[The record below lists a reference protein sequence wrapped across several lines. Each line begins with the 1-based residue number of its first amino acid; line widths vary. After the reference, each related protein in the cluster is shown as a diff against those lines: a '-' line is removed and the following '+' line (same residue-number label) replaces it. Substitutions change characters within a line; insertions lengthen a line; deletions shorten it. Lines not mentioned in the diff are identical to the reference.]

1 MVLQW
6 HDRHEAVAA
15 DHGQPGQR
23 THRLIV
29 PGSIQDPKDQRPR
42 MLDSSSNRPIERVS
56 VLPGDGVGNK
66 PSFTI
71 VLELGQDHNTSSSL
85 ERTWRETGIE
95 LEIEERELA
104 SFARLTGKNVLI
116 RSRRSTAE
124 LRVEDLKAEIRGL
137 QEENS
142 KLRQRKASLEEQ
154 LQFAVDQLRN
164 S

>member
-1 MVLQW
+1 
-6 HDRHEAVAA
+6 
-15 DHGQPGQR
+15 
-23 THRLIV
+23 
-29 PGSIQDPKDQRPR
+29 
-42 MLDSSSNRPIERVS
+42 
-56 VLPGDGVGNK
+56 VGNK
-66 PSFTI
+66 PSFLI
-71 VLELGQDHNTSSSL
+71 CLELGQDLNTSSSL
-85 ERTWRETGIE
+85 ERTWRETGLE

-124 LRVEDLKAEIRGL
+124 LRVEDLRAEIRTL

>member
-1 MVLQW
+1 VVLQW
-6 HDRHEAVAA
+6 HDRHEAEPA
-15 DHGQPGQR
+15 DRSSPR
-23 THRLIV
+23 RSSRLIV
-29 PGSIQDPKDQRPR
+29 PGSIQEDQDPGPR
-42 MLDSSSNRPIERVS
+42 MLDSSSSRPIERVS

-66 PSFTI
+66 PSFLI
-71 VLELGQDHNTSSSL
+71 CLELGQDLKTSSSL
-85 ERTWRETGIE
+85 ERTWRETGLE

-124 LRVEDLKAEIRGL
+124 LRVEDLKAEIRTL